1 MYIKKKDTNDVVVSL
16 NNGDDVN
23 SFCNMKNAVCWCVL
37 DKIGKYNL
45 ADRVIDLDMHLSSVE
60 VHISIHSKL
69 FKKAKKTEDK
79 LIYLAKL
86 NQDKL
91 QQKAV
96 NRIKGAG
103 KVTETTRTVTNT
115 DGSNYTFDTTD
126 KKVDNEVFTSEAS
139 ITSAGIP
146 FNGYKDSRYISK
158 VITLEDG
165 MEADDLKMYITANK
179 PANLRMAQPR
189 LFT

>member
-1 MYIKKKDTNDVVVSL
+1 MRVDVNKIDRKLDKMIKTSEFAKLQDVVIFQDTNGTYSLFNKYHIKKKDTNDVVVSL

-91 QQKAV
+91 QQKAM
-96 NRIKGAG
+96 
-103 KVTETTRTVTNT
+103 
-115 DGSNYTFDTTD
+115 
-126 KKVDNEVFTSEAS
+126 SEELS
-139 ITSAGIP
+139 KYIQ
-146 FNGYKDSRYISK
+146 DSYIWQQKRFSSK
-158 VITLEDG
+158 T
-165 MEADDLKMYITANK
+165 
-179 PANLRMAQPR
+179 
-189 LFT
+189 

>member
-1 MYIKKKDTNDVVVSL
+1 MRIDVGKIDRKLDRMISNSEFAKLQDVVIFKDTDGTYSLFNKYHIKKKDTNDVVVSL

-37 DKIGKYNL
+37 DKIGKYQL
-45 ADRVIDLDMHLSSVE
+45 ANRVIDLDMHLSSVE

-91 QQKAV
+91 QQKAM
-96 NRIKGAG
+96 
-103 KVTETTRTVTNT
+103 
-115 DGSNYTFDTTD
+115 
-126 KKVDNEVFTSEAS
+126 SEELS
-139 ITSAGIP
+139 KYIQ
-146 FNGYKDSRYISK
+146 DSYIWQQKRFSSK
-158 VITLEDG
+158 T
-165 MEADDLKMYITANK
+165 
-179 PANLRMAQPR
+179 
-189 LFT
+189 